1 LSRRLAGLLGRA
13 RPAAEAVADRQ
24 SERRP
29 LPWRRRRLPRL
40 LAFLALATL
49 LGCKELG
56 IQPEP
61 APTSTGPSTAGLMDD
76 PTLKHWQVPPAAS
89 ASTEI
94 TNPKQAPIGPAPTGR
109 SSPLN
114 APVIYQVAAATPP
127 VTGNAPP
134 ITVNG
139 SDRVMLNFVG
149 ADVHEV
155 VSSVLGDTL
164 KINYSI
170 DPKVT
175 GTVTFRTMSPI
186 PKADLLGLLE
196 DMLAL
201 SGAAMVPRG
210 GGYDIIP
217 LDQASK
223 MPAILQENNGKVGFD
238 PGFGIHIIPVRF
250 ASPDNLKSVAEPLLP
265 PGRLLF
271 IDSPHH
277 LLMYVGTSSEAAD
290 VADLISTL
298 DVDPMAGKSFAL
310 FPVKYSD
317 PTAVASELRMIL
329 VPAGSG
335 AAANLIQVEPVDRM
349 SAILVITSQP
359 AYLDRAREWIT
370 QLDHGDETMQRR
382 LYVRYVQNGRAVE
395 LARVLRQALGISGG
409 GSQDASNPVAPGMVQ
424 STVSAPAMG
433 GSAGSGFGGGGGG
446 GTPTLGGSS
455 SVGGLSAASN
465 SGAIGQG
472 NQSSFGASQG
482 TGGYVGQGQGN
493 ATGDTGDMSGASDSG
508 SSDANGGAPDNL
520 RIVSDARNNALIIY
534 ANPKEY
540 ELIDQAMQRLDVVP
554 LQVLIE
560 ATIAEVTLNN
570 QLQYGLQ
577 WFFNSGDSSFA
588 FSTLTSGA
596 VSSVFP
602 GFNYVLNATSAKVV
616 LSALTQIT
624 QVKVVSSPELLVLDN
639 GTAHLEVG
647 DQVPIVTQ
655 SAVSVISPGAPVV
668 NSVDYRDTGVIL
680 NITPRVSSSGL
691 VLLDIDQEVSDVV
704 KTESSTIDSPT
715 IQQRRIESSI
725 AVNTGETIALGGLI
739 KDHSE
744 NTVTGVPVLSNIPIL
759 GNLFKTTNNEHD
771 RTELLV
777 LLSPKVIKNTSD
789 ARLATSELRQ
799 RLKGMQQLDQKMQ

>member
-1 LSRRLAGLLGRA
+1 
-13 RPAAEAVADRQ
+13 
-24 SERRP
+24 
-29 LPWRRRRLPRL
+29 
-40 LAFLALATL
+40 
-49 LGCKELG
+49 
-56 IQPEP
+56 
-61 APTSTGPSTAGLMDD
+61 
-76 PTLKHWQVPPAAS
+76 
-89 ASTEI
+89 
-94 TNPKQAPIGPAPTGR
+94 
-109 SSPLN
+109 
-114 APVIYQVAAATPP
+114 
-127 VTGNAPP
+127 
-134 ITVNG
+134 
-139 SDRVMLNFVG
+139 
-149 ADVHEV
+149 
-155 VSSVLGDTL
+155 
-164 KINYSI
+164 
-170 DPKVT
+170 
-175 GTVTFRTMSPI
+175 
-186 PKADLLGLLE
+186 
-196 DMLAL
+196 
-201 SGAAMVPRG
+201 MVPRG

-217 LDQASK
+217 LDQAAK
-223 MPAILQENNGKVGFD
+223 MPSILQGQNGRIGFD
-238 PGFGIHIIPVRF
+238 PGFGIHIIPVHF

-271 IDSPHH
+271 IDAPHH
-277 LLMYVGTSSEAAD
+277 LLMYVGTSSEASD

-335 AAANLIQVEPVDRM
+335 GAANLVQVEAVDRM

-359 AYLDRAREWIT
+359 AYLDRAREWIS

-409 GSQDASNPVAPGMVQ
+409 GGSQDASNPVAPGMVQ
-424 STVSAPAMG
+424 STVSSPAMG
-433 GSAGSGFGGGGGG
+433 GGQGGGFGGGQGG
-446 GTPTLGGSS
+446 GTPTLGGSAA
-455 SVGGLSAASN
+455 GGLSGASN

-472 NQSSFGASQG
+472 NQGSLGGSQG
-482 TGGYVGQGQGN
+482 SGGYVGQGQGS
-493 ATGDTGDMSGASDSG
+493 ATGDTGDTG
-508 SSDANGGAPDNL
+508 SSNSGGGSTDTNGGGAPDQL

-588 FSTLTSGA
+588 FTTLTSGA
-596 VSSVFP
+596 VASVFP

-624 QVKVVSSPELLVLDN
+624 QVKVISSPELLVLDN
-639 GTAHLEVG
+639 GTAHLQVG
-647 DQVPIVTQ
+647 DQVPITTQ

-668 NSVDYRDTGVIL
+668 NSVDYLNTGVLL

-704 KTESSTIDSPT
+704 KTTSSNINSPT
-715 IQQRRIESSI
+715 IQQRRIQSSV

-739 KDHSE
+739 TDHSE
-744 NTVTGVPVLSNIPIL
+744 NTVTGIPVLSNIPIL
-759 GNLFKTTNNEHD
+759 GNLFKTTDNSHN

>member
-1 LSRRLAGLLGRA
+1 M
-13 RPAAEAVADRQ
+13 
-24 SERRP
+24 
-29 LPWRRRRLPRL
+29 
-40 LAFLALATL
+40 L

-56 IQPEP
+56 IQAEP
-61 APTSTGPSTAGLMDD
+61 PPTTTGPSTAGLLDD
-76 PTLKHWQVPPAAS
+76 PNLKHWQVPQTGATS
-89 ASTEI
+89 AQI

-109 SSPLN
+109 NSPLSQ
-114 APVIYQVAAATPP
+114 PVIYQVAAATPP
-127 VTGNAPP
+127 ATGSAPP

-139 SDRVMLNFVG
+139 GDKVMLNFVG

-217 LDQASK
+217 LDQAAK
-223 MPAILQENNGKVGFD
+223 MPAILQGNNGRIGFD
-238 PGFGIHIIPVRF
+238 PGFGIHIIPVHF
-250 ASPDNLKSVAEPLLP
+250 ASPDNLRSVAEPLLP

-271 IDSPHH
+271 IDAPHH
-277 LLMYVGTSSEAAD
+277 LLMYVGTSSEAQD

-335 AAANLIQVEPVDRM
+335 AASNLVQVEPVDRM
-349 SAILVITSQP
+349 NAILVITSQP
-359 AYLDRAREWIT
+359 AYLDRAREWIS

-409 GSQDASNPVAPGMVQ
+409 GGSQEASNPVAPGMVQ

-433 GSAGSGFGGGGGG
+433 GSTAGGQSGGFGG
-446 GTPTLGGSS
+446 GTPTLSGSAG
-455 SVGGLSAASN
+455 GGLSSASN

-472 NQSSFGASQG
+472 NQPGLGGASQG
-482 TGGYVGQGQGN
+482 AGSYGGQGQGS
-493 ATGDTGDMSGASDSG
+493 ATGDTGDTGASDSG
-508 SSDANGGAPDNL
+508 GSGTDANGGATDQL
-520 RIVSDARNNALIIY
+520 RIVSDVRNNALIIY

-588 FSTLTSGA
+588 FSTLASGA

-715 IQQRRIESSI
+715 IQQRRIQSSV

-744 NTVTGVPVLSNIPIL
+744 NSVTGVPVLSNIPIL

-777 LLSPKVIKNTSD
+777 LLSPKVIRNTSD

>member
-1 LSRRLAGLLGRA
+1 
-13 RPAAEAVADRQ
+13 
-24 SERRP
+24 
-29 LPWRRRRLPRL
+29 
-40 LAFLALATL
+40 
-49 LGCKELG
+49 
-56 IQPEP
+56 
-61 APTSTGPSTAGLMDD
+61 MDD
-76 PTLKHWQVPPAAS
+76 PTLKHWQSPQSAT

-109 SSPLN
+109 SSPLSQ
-114 APVIYQVAAATPP
+114 PVIYQVAAATPA
-127 VTGNAPP
+127 VTGSAPP

-139 SDRVMLNFVG
+139 GDKVMLNFVG

-186 PKADLLGLLE
+186 PKSDLLGLLE

-217 LDQASK
+217 LDQAAK
-223 MPAILQENNGKVGFD
+223 MPAILQGNSGQIGFD
-238 PGFGIHIIPVRF
+238 PGFGIHIIPVHF

-271 IDSPHH
+271 IDAPHH
-277 LLMYVGTSSEAAD
+277 LLMYVGTSSEASD

-359 AYLDRAREWIT
+359 AYLDRAREWIS

-409 GSQDASNPVAPGMVQ
+409 GGSQDASNPVAPGMVQ

-433 GSAGSGFGGGGGG
+433 GSAKWRPGGGSAGERR
-446 GTPTLGGSS
+446 PWAA
-455 SVGGLSAASN
+455 VQPAELSAASN

-472 NQSSFGASQG
+472 NQASFGGSQG
-482 TGGYVGQGQGN
+482 TGGYVGQGQGS
-493 ATGDTGDMSGASDSG
+493 ATGDTGDTG
-508 SSDANGGAPDNL
+508 SSDTGSGDRCQWRRARSAADRLGC
-520 RIVSDARNNALIIY
+520 RNNALIIY

-540 ELIDQAMQRLDVVP
+540 ELIDQAMGRLDVVP

-577 WFFNSGDSSFA
+577 WFFNSGDSTFA

-655 SAVSVISPGAPVV
+655 SAVSVVSPGAPVV

-715 IQQRRIESSI
+715 IQQRRIQSSV

-744 NTVTGVPVLSNIPIL
+744 NTVTGVPILSNIPIL

>member
-1 LSRRLAGLLGRA
+1 M
-13 RPAAEAVADRQ
+13 
-24 SERRP
+24 
-29 LPWRRRRLPRL
+29 
-40 LAFLALATL
+40 L

-56 IQPEP
+56 IQAEP
-61 APTSTGPSTAGLMDD
+61 PPTSTGPGTAGLMDD
-76 PTLKHWQVPPAAS
+76 PTLKHWQSPQAAS
-89 ASTEI
+89 TSTEI

-109 SSPLN
+109 SSPLPQ
-114 APVIYQVAAATPP
+114 PVIYQVPAATPP
-127 VTGNAPP
+127 VTGSAPP

-139 SDRVMLNFVG
+139 GEKVMLNFVG

-155 VSSVLGDTL
+155 VSSILGDTL

-186 PKADLLGLLE
+186 PKSDLLGLLE

-217 LDQASK
+217 LDQAAK
-223 MPAILQENNGKVGFD
+223 MPSILQGQNGRIGFD

-271 IDSPHH
+271 IDAPHH
-277 LLMYVGTSSEAAD
+277 LLMYVGTSSEASD

-335 AAANLIQVEPVDRM
+335 GAANLVQVEAVDRM

-359 AYLDRAREWIT
+359 AYLDRAREWIS

-409 GSQDASNPVAPGMVQ
+409 SGSQDASNPVAPGMVQ
-424 STVSAPAMG
+424 STVSSPAMG
-433 GSAGSGFGGGGGG
+433 GGQGGGFGGGQGG
-446 GTPTLGGSS
+446 GTPTLGGSAA
-455 SVGGLSAASN
+455 GGLSGASN

-472 NQSSFGASQG
+472 NQGSLGGSQG
-482 TGGYVGQGQGN
+482 SGGYVGQGQGI
-493 ATGDTGDMSGASDSG
+493 ATGDTGDTGSTDAGSG
-508 SSDANGGAPDNL
+508 STDAGGGAPDQL

-588 FSTLTSGA
+588 FTTLTSGA
-596 VSSVFP
+596 VASVFP

-624 QVKVVSSPELLVLDN
+624 QVKVISSPELLVLDN
-639 GTAHLEVG
+639 GTAHLQVG
-647 DQVPIVTQ
+647 DQVPITTQ

-668 NSVDYRDTGVIL
+668 NSVDYLNTGVLL

-704 KTESSTIDSPT
+704 KTTSSNIDSPT
-715 IQQRRIESSI
+715 IQQRRIQSSV

-739 KDHSE
+739 TDHSE
-744 NTVTGVPVLSNIPIL
+744 NTVTGIPVLSNIPIL
-759 GNLFKTTNNEHD
+759 GNLFKTTNNSHN

>member
-1 LSRRLAGLLGRA
+1 
-13 RPAAEAVADRQ
+13 
-24 SERRP
+24 
-29 LPWRRRRLPRL
+29 
-40 LAFLALATL
+40 
-49 LGCKELG
+49 
-56 IQPEP
+56 
-61 APTSTGPSTAGLMDD
+61 M
-76 PTLKHWQVPPAAS
+76 
-89 ASTEI
+89 
-94 TNPKQAPIGPAPTGR
+94 
-109 SSPLN
+109 
-114 APVIYQVAAATPP
+114 IYQVAAATPP
-127 VTGNAPP
+127 ATGSAPP

-139 SDRVMLNFVG
+139 GDKVMLNFVG

-217 LDQASK
+217 LDQAAK
-223 MPAILQENNGKVGFD
+223 MPAILQGNNGRIGFD
-238 PGFGIHIIPVRF
+238 PGFGIHIIPVHF
-250 ASPDNLKSVAEPLLP
+250 ASPDNLNSVAEPLLP

-271 IDSPHH
+271 IDAPHH

-335 AAANLIQVEPVDRM
+335 AAANLRPGRARRPDERHSGDHLPARLSRPGPRM
-349 SAILVITSQP
+349 DQP
-359 AYLDRAREWIT
+359 ARPWRRDDAAPPLCPLCPERPRGGARPGAAPGAGH
-370 QLDHGDETMQRR
+370 LRR
-382 LYVRYVQNGRAVE
+382 RR
-395 LARVLRQALGISGG
+395 
-409 GSQDASNPVAPGMVQ
+409 SQEASNPVAPGMVQ
-424 STVSAPAMG
+424 STGQRPGHGRQCCRRPGRRIRRRDADAWAAVLPA
-433 GSAGSGFGGGGGG
+433 
-446 GTPTLGGSS
+446 
-455 SVGGLSAASN
+455 GLSAASN

-472 NQSSFGASQG
+472 NQAGLGGSQG
-482 TGGYVGQGQGN
+482 TGAYGGQGQGS
-493 ATGDTGDMSGASDSG
+493 ATGDTGDTGSSDSG
-508 SSDANGGAPDNL
+508 GSGTDANGGATDQL
-520 RIVSDARNNALIIY
+520 RIVSDVRNNALIIY

-624 QVKVVSSPELLVLDN
+624 QVKVISSPELLVLDN

-691 VLLDIDQEVSDVV
+691 GASGHRPGGERCGEDRPRRPS
-704 KTESSTIDSPT
+704 TRRRSSSAGSKARSRSIPA
-715 IQQRRIESSI
+715 RRSRS
-725 AVNTGETIALGGLI
+725 A
-739 KDHSE
+739 D
-744 NTVTGVPVLSNIPIL
+744 
-759 GNLFKTTNNEHD
+759 
-771 RTELLV
+771 
-777 LLSPKVIKNTSD
+777 
-789 ARLATSELRQ
+789 
-799 RLKGMQQLDQKMQ
+799 